1 MKINKKNQASPLHK
15 VLTETMCRFFS
26 FQIVQKRKRE
36 AKGQDDAGELRKPR
50 KKRLLK
56 NTAKVSDLQQ
66 SNETTVRKRK
76 KKREAEVQND
86 AIKLKYLK
94 SCIRPSDKNIP
105 KRRKIQSAQEKEL
118 QKPRPCLE
126 ARFVVNAAEIP
137 EFRPRPASFA
147 AAAPGPSFVSESLM
161 DLPVTIHGLSIPE
174 YQSVY
179 HSVVD
184 SKLVTS
190 TGQPCCYSLALGRY
204 IKQQLWDKL
213 SCPTMMEVEQVQ
225 DGEQVHYIE
234 KFGTQT
240 LTNFAPQIDLDIT
253 EG

>member
-1 MKINKKNQASPLHK
+1 MKLPKKNQASPLHK
-15 VLTETMCRFFS
+15 VLTETLCRFFS

-36 AKGQDDAGELRKPR
+36 AKGQDDAGERRKPR

-56 NTAKVSDLQQ
+56 NAAKVSDLQQ
-66 SNETTVRKRK
+66 QLYDETTVRKRK
-76 KKREAEVQND
+76 KKRVQ
-86 AIKLKYLK
+86 KYLK
-94 SCIRPSDKNIP
+94 SGIKPSDKNIP
-105 KRRKIQSAQEKEL
+105 KRRKIQSAQKKEL
-118 QKPRPCLE
+118 QKPRPYLE

-184 SKLVTS
+184 PNLVPS
-190 TGQPCCYSLALGRY
+190 TGQPSCYSLALGRY

-213 SCPTMMEVEQVQ
+213 NCPSVMEMEQVQ

>member
-66 SNETTVRKRK
+66 SNET
-76 KKREAEVQND
+76 
-86 AIKLKYLK
+86 
-94 SCIRPSDKNIP
+94 IP

>member
-1 MKINKKNQASPLHK
+1 MMKFSKKNQASPLHK
-15 VLTETMCRFFS
+15 VLTETLCRFFS

-36 AKGQDDAGELRKPR
+36 AKGQDDSGELTKPK
-50 KKRLLK
+50 KKRL
-56 NTAKVSDLQQ
+56 TDLQQ
-66 SNETTVRKRK
+66 QLSDETTVRKRK
-76 KKREAEVQND
+76 KREVQDD
-86 AIKLKYLK
+86 AIKLKKYLK
-94 SCIRPSDKNIP
+94 SCTRPSGKNIA

-118 QKPRPCLE
+118 QKLRPHLE
-126 ARFVVNAAEIP
+126 TRFIVNAAEIP

-147 AAAPGPSFVSESLM
+147 AAAPGPSFVSESLT

-184 SKLVTS
+184 PKLVTS
-190 TGQPCCYSLALGRY
+190 TGQPGCYSLALGRY

-213 SCPTMMEVEQVQ
+213 SCPSVMEEEQVQ

-234 KFGTQT
+234 KFGTQA
-240 LTNFAPQIDLDIT
+240 LTNFAPQIDLDIN